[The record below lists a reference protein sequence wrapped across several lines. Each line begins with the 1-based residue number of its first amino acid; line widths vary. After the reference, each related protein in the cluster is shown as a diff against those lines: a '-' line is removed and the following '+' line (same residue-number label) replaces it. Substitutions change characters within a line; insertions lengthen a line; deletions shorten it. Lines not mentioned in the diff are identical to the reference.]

1 MKVCGV
7 HIRRLSFPQKLI
19 QPNGLHDV
27 TRGCATTSIKL
38 MTKSEMAS
46 ILHHCKNL
54 THLCLPTLNHL
65 NSNSDDDP
73 DEQLNQSIQ
82 EMEHLEVVSLY
93 CTGSFRPYLNLTN
106 VLKELTIHTV
116 INSD

>member
-46 ILHHCKNL
+46 ILHHCMNL
-54 THLCLPTLNHL
+54 AHLCLPTLSHL

-73 DEQLNQSIQ
+73 DEQLSQSIQ
-82 EMEHLEVVSLY
+82 EMEHLEVVNLY
-93 CTGSFRPYLNLTN
+93 CTGSF
-106 VLKELTIHTV
+106 
-116 INSD
+116 